1 MLSTGVVPA
10 DMLVAD
16 RNTDVSL
23 FGAPDSLPVSLSSLA
38 PKQDYPLTVEEMRL
52 LKDLGS

>member
-1 MLSTGVVPA
+1 LAFFGVPEG
-10 DMLVAD
+10 
-16 RNTDVSL
+16 SQ
-23 FGAPDSLPVSLSSLA
+23 VSLSSLA